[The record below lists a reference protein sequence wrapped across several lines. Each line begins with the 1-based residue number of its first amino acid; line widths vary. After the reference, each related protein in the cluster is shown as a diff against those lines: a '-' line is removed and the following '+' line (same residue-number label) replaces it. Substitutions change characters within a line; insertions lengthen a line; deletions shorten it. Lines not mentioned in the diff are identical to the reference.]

1 LPLCPCFR
9 PSTMRDQLP
18 PQFIDIA
25 PRSPVFTRQPP
36 SLDLSPQSILSEP
49 LHFRSPADKL
59 MDPPSAAV
67 LVSIPENV
75 EHDTHVWNALA
86 AGKVMIDNGMY
97 QLASRSFLHGIRLK
111 PASPNVLCTLV
122 SYNFVSRLLATLQ
135 AVTSSAHGPSETSR
149 ISMLS
154 YAAAISSVPNLAP
167 EHVVLGMQLLASSQL
182 NLGKY
187 ASKELQFYHFRTNL
201 VMYLVCA
208 NMMKQLLLRAVLCLV
223 SRPRSLRS
231 RTLPCDSSHFSI
243 AFCLFR
249 CYYRC
254 SVTTTLLLVS
264 LRFYNAILFSPCR
277 GTLSIASAVVTLRDV
292 RAYVGTSPTASQAA
306 AIAKLKAQVQSRGPG
321 AARSDERPMTIPG
334 CVCFSSLRII
344 PASTQLMTCSLC
356 PARYCAMAG
365 IKPSETCP
373 MCLSGS
379 VVMF

>member
-1 LPLCPCFR
+1 VCSQPLSSWWSPAISFSQALTDRFCSCGECVHKPWGSLPLRPCFR

-25 PRSPVFTRQPP
+25 PRSPLFTRQTP

-135 AVTSSAHGPSETSR
+135 AVASSAHGPSETSR

-187 ASKELQFYHFRTNL
+187 ASQELKVYHFCTNL
-201 VMYLVCA
+201 VVYLVCA
-208 NMMKQLLLRAVLCLV
+208 NMMKQLLVHVVLYVVALGLFRYARALSLVIRPICRMLSLSLALLLSLLCCCHIVVGLASFLQCCFVLALPWYPQYRV
-223 SRPRSLRS
+223 SSCHVTRCSSLCRHISHCFAGSSNCQVESAGTIARPRS
-231 RTLPCDSSHFSI
+231 
-243 AFCLFR
+243 
-249 CYYRC
+249 C
-254 SVTTTLLLVS
+254 S
-264 LRFYNAILFSPCR
+264 
-277 GTLSIASAVVTLRDV
+277 
-292 RAYVGTSPTASQAA
+292 
-306 AIAKLKAQVQSRGPG
+306 
-321 AARSDERPMTIPG
+321 ERREADDN
-334 CVCFSSLRII
+334 SW
-344 PASTQLMTCSLC
+344 
-356 PARYCAMAG
+356 
-365 IKPSETCP
+365 
-373 MCLSGS
+373 MC
-379 VVMF
+379 MF